1 MILFNGLYFR
11 GSWKIPFSKVN
22 SDVFYRS
29 AAEKKTVPMM
39 KASGTFR
46 TGSLPG
52 LDSEAVELPYEVI
65 KLLLNQLIFK
75 RPFMYIEYLQ
85 TL

>member
-11 GSWKIPFSKVN
+11 GSWKIPFSKAN

-29 AAEKKTVPMM
+29 VAEKKTVPMM
-39 KASGTFR
+39 TTSGTFKM
-46 TGSLPG
+46 GSLPG

-65 KLLLNQLIFK
+65 KFIN
-75 RPFMYIEYLQ
+75 
-85 TL
+85 